1 MATPITKP
9 LDRLRPGSARR
20 RGDQLVDRP
29 AVAPSLS
36 SCAPEARARDAGGP
50 VDNASYTCCCGL
62 VFSASVSASVSC
74 PVCGIDQDW

>member
-1 MATPITKP
+1 MATRIPKT
-9 LDRLRPGSARR
+9 LDRLRPGIARR

-29 AVAPSLS
+29 AVAPSLP

-74 PVCGIDQDW
+74 PVCGTDQDW